1 MGVLPYDGE
10 EFNGS
15 VGTLRDVTEQ
25 REREAE
31 LRQTTNQLQGVI
43 DSVESAM
50 WIRNTDHEYVYM
62 NQYHRDLFDI
72 ADDTDIAGKR
82 AADLHSAE
90 VAEKFQQNDQR
101 VYETREQVEIEE
113 VIQTDD
119 GRQYFL
125 TRIVPLFD
133 NGSVYA
139 TCGIAT
145 NITEQKEYEEK
156 L

>member
-1 MGVLPYDGE
+1 
-10 EFNGS
+10 
-15 VGTLRDVTEQ
+15 
-25 REREAE
+25 
-31 LRQTTNQLQGVI
+31 
-43 DSVESAM
+43 
-50 WIRNTDHEYVYM
+50 EYVYM

-90 VAEKFQQNDQR
+90 VAEKFQQNDKR